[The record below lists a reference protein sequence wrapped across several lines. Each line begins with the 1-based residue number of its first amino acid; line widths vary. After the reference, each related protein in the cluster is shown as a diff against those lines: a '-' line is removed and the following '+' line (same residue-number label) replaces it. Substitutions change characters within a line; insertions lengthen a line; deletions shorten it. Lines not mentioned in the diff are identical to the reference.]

1 MYTQYAKAPWTSHH
15 THQLN
20 LLLTKYC
27 GPYKWGQNDCLSFVA
42 EYVDRFTRIG
52 VIERWYLDHWHR
64 MSHANAILATKSHGR
79 ALSLMCDALAVSRGL
94 EKISTGSLEPGDL
107 LVVKSPVIVSGTIT
121 YPGSCVVPV
130 GNGFDPLL
138 RVHSGWRVIDEHGGI
153 AAHYRPILKRVVD
166 VSVK

>member
-1 MYTQYAKAPWTSHH
+1 M
-15 THQLN
+15 
-20 LLLTKYC
+20 
-27 GPYKWGQNDCLSFVA
+27 
-42 EYVDRFTRIG
+42 
-52 VIERWYLDHWHR
+52 IERWYLDHWHR

-94 EKISTGSLEPGDL
+94 EKVSAGGLEPGDL
-107 LVVKSPVIVSGTIT
+107 LVVKSPVIVSGTMT

-138 RVHSGWRVIDEHGGI
+138 RVHSGWRVIDTHGGI
-153 AAHYRPILKRVVD
+153 AAHYRLILKRVVD